1 MKIFELNENKNTTH
15 GNAAVTQGQIYYGN
29 RIIQLHC
36 KHVLQEQHDSPK
48 LLSFQTLKHLIFLLK
63 LNEVQLTS
71 VNS

>member
-1 MKIFELNENKNTTH
+1 MGFGVQQKHKTIKS
-15 GNAAVTQGQIYYGN
+15 AAVTQGQIYYGN

-36 KHVLQEQHDSPK
+36 KHVLQEQHNSPK